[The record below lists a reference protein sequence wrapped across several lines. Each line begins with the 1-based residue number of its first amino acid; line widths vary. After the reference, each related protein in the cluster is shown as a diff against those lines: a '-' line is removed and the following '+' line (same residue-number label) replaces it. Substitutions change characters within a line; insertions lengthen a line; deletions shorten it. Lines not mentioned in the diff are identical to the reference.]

1 MNNTFIRFQRNSNR
15 LKFKRNISTNSKI
28 DGILP
33 PICTPFKNQ
42 KNEPIAWKH
51 LENNLKLWER
61 IPFKGYV
68 VHGSNGEYP
77 FLTTDERIDLVHAVR
92 ESTDKNKIII
102 AGASAES
109 LKTTLQTCES
119 MAKKK
124 ADYVLIL
131 PPSFYKNRMTDAA
144 LFKYFTEVADRSP
157 LPVIIYNMPANTT
170 IDITFELC
178 IDLASHPNIVAMK
191 DSGGNI
197 PKLGLINQ
205 QLKQMNNRDFSVI
218 AGSAGFLLDA
228 LKVGCTG
235 GICALANV
243 LGSELIELYENF
255 LNGKLQEA
263 EIIQKKIIEPNTH
276 VTRLFGVAALKASLD
291 ASGFYG
297 GPVRVP
303 LLPLNED
310 EYEKVKNS
318 FTSNG
323 FPWSLH

>member
-1 MNNTFIRFQRNSNR
+1 MNNTFIRFQRNSIR
-15 LKFKRNISTNSKI
+15 LKFKRNISTNNKI

-42 KNEPIAWKH
+42 KNEPIAWKN

-61 IPFKGYV
+61 IPFKGFFFQNIKKIYFFLKESHLGYV

-144 LFKYFTEVADRSP
+144 LFKYFTEV
-157 LPVIIYNMPANTT
+157 Y
-170 IDITFELC
+170 
-178 IDLASHPNIVAMK
+178 DLRIK
-191 DSGGNI
+191 
-197 PKLGLINQ
+197 
-205 QLKQMNNRDFSVI
+205 
-218 AGSAGFLLDA
+218 
-228 LKVGCTG
+228 
-235 GICALANV
+235 
-243 LGSELIELYENF
+243 
-255 LNGKLQEA
+255 
-263 EIIQKKIIEPNTH
+263 
-276 VTRLFGVAALKASLD
+276 
-291 ASGFYG
+291 
-297 GPVRVP
+297 
-303 LLPLNED
+303 
-310 EYEKVKNS
+310 
-318 FTSNG
+318 
-323 FPWSLH
+323 